1 MQEIRA
7 GRGATSEPAA
17 SDPEEWVDR
26 YGDGLYRFALLRL
39 GSSDEA
45 ADVVQETFL
54 DALRVRDS
62 FAGRSSEWTWLVGI
76 LRHKIGDHQRRV
88 RRGPAS
94 TLGESTQET
103 SESPFDRRG
112 RWRIGPTNWGSDPSQ
127 ALESREFWEV
137 FGKCLSELPRG
148 LGDAFLLRELDGL
161 EADEVQNRLGITPAN
176 LWKRLHRA
184 RSLLR
189 QCLQSGWFGQ
199 QAKRFSLF

>member
-1 MQEIRA
+1 MQQSRA
-7 GRGATSEPAA
+7 GRGATSDQTA

-26 YGDGLYRFALLRL
+26 YGDGLYRFAILRL
-39 GSSDEA
+39 GSPDVA

-54 DALRVRDS
+54 EALRVRDS

-88 RRGPAS
+88 LREPAA
-94 TLGESTQET
+94 TLGEPTQAT

-112 RWRIGPTNWGSDPSQ
+112 RWRVAPANWGDPSQ
-127 ALESREFWEV
+127 AFECREFWEV

-148 LGDAFLLRELDGL
+148 LGDAFFLRELDGL
-161 EADEVQNRLGITPAN
+161 DADEVQNRLGITPAN

-199 QAKRFSLF
+199 QAKRSSLF